1 MKVLFTGGGTAGH
14 INPALA
20 AAGYLLQ
27 KEPDAQILYVGNKG
41 GMEERLV
48 PQAGYEIRTV
58 HISGFQRKLTP
69 KNLWRNAQTVVRV
82 FTATAEAKRIIQ
94 EFAPDVCVG
103 TGGYV
108 SGPVIREA
116 AKLGIP
122 CVIHESNAYPG
133 VTTKMLA
140 KSVKTVMLAVPDAK
154 KYFDASVN

>member
-58 HISGFQRKLTP
+58 HISGFQRKLNP

-82 FTATAEAKRIIQ
+82 FTDTAEAKRIIH
-94 EFAPDVCVG
+94 EFAPVSYTHLDVYKRQFLAFPGFPGCV
-103 TGGYV
+103 
-108 SGPVIREA
+108 
-116 AKLGIP
+116 
-122 CVIHESNAYPG
+122 
-133 VTTKMLA
+133 
-140 KSVKTVMLAVPDAK
+140 
-154 KYFDASVN
+154 

>member
-94 EFAPDVCVG
+94 EFAPDVCDPLRDPRVQRLSRRHHQDAGKVG
-103 TGGYV
+103 EN
-108 SGPVIREA
+108 R
-116 AKLGIP
+116 
-122 CVIHESNAYPG
+122 
-133 VTTKMLA
+133 
-140 KSVKTVMLAVPDAK
+140 DAGRARRK
-154 KYFDASVN
+154 KVF